1 MEGREGPEKDVP
13 GPVSALRRMRRYRRQ
28 VVLPGF
34 GQRGQEALA
43 GAHVAVIGAGGL
55 GSPALLYLAGAG
67 VGTVSI
73 VDDDVVELSNLHRQV
88 IHSAEEVGELKA
100 GSARRRMEGLNDEV
114 RVLEVRERITTANAA
129 RLLAG
134 ADVVLDGSDNF
145 ATRHAVS
152 AGCAAA
158 GIPHVWGSI
167 LGFEA
172 QLSVFWA
179 GRGPI
184 YEDLYPEPP
193 APGSVPN
200 CAQAGVLG
208 PVVGAVGSAMALEA
222 LKIIAGMGDPL
233 IGRIAFYSALE
244 GTWEYIPLL
253 ADPARPAAVA
263 ARAGRAE
270 EETPAAVAATRR
282 GPGGGSAAGGGPGS
296 GRPAAEARSASPA
309 DDVEGLGEG
318 VLLVDVREREEFSAV
333 HIPGAVNIPL
343 SDLEKG
349 AESSA
354 RRIGALVE
362 EGPEGARVVVCCASG
377 VRSERALQVLREHGL
392 EGLENLPGGVNGWL
406 DRL

>member
-1 MEGREGPEKDVP
+1 MGGAVTGERPAGEVP
-13 GPVSALRRMRRYRRQ
+13 GQGSALRRMRRYRRQ

-67 VGTVSI
+67 VGTISV

-88 IHSAEEVGELKA
+88 IHSAEEVGEPKA
-100 GSARRRMEGLNDEV
+100 LSARRRMEGLNDEV

-179 GRGPI
+179 GRGPN

-222 LKIIAGMGDPL
+222 LKIIAGMGEPL
-233 IGRIAFYSALE
+233 VGRIAFYSALE

-263 ARAGRAE
+263 ARLGA
-270 EETPAAVAATRR
+270 
-282 GPGGGSAAGGGPGS
+282 PGGEEPAGTVTVPGEPAPSAA
-296 GRPAAEARSASPA
+296 PA
-309 DDVEGLGEG
+309 DDAEGLGED

-343 SDLEKG
+343 SDLEKYS
-349 AESSA
+349 EMSTQKIVS
-354 RRIGALVE
+354 LLD
-362 EGPEGARVVVCCASG
+362 EGPGRSRVVVCCASG
-377 VRSERALQVLREHGL
+377 VRSARALEMLRSHGL
-392 EGLENLPGGVNGWL
+392 VALENLPGGVNGWL

>member
-1 MEGREGPEKDVP
+1 MTSEGGSSATDGP
-13 GPVSALRRMRRYRRQ
+13 GAAASLRRMRRYRRQ

-43 GAHVAVIGAGGL
+43 GA
-55 GSPALLYLAGAG
+55 G
-67 VGTVSI
+67 VGTISV

-88 IHSAEEVGELKA
+88 IHSAEEVGEAKA

-129 RLLAG
+129 RLLAD

-152 AGCAAA
+152 AWCAAA

-179 GRGPI
+179 SRGPI

-222 LKIIAGMGDPL
+222 LKVIAGMGEPL

-263 ARAGRAE
+263 ARLGTSAGEDPAGEATASEELATGATSREDPGIGPAAGSGSGSGAVTAE
-270 EETPAAVAATRR
+270 EAP
-282 GPGGGSAAGGGPGS
+282 SAALP
-296 GRPAAEARSASPA
+296 
-309 DDVEGLGEG
+309 DDVEGLGED

-343 SDLEKG
+343 SDLEKYS
-349 AESSA
+349 EMSA
-354 RRIGALVE
+354 QKIGTLLDEGSGRSRI
-362 EGPEGARVVVCCASG
+362 VVCCASG
-377 VRSERALQVLREHGL
+377 VRSARALEVLRNHGL
-392 EGLENLPGGVNGWL
+392 SALENLPGGVNGWL

>member
-1 MEGREGPEKDVP
+1 VTEERECPAGEAPGQGP
-13 GPVSALRRMRRYRRQ
+13 ALRRMRRYRRQ

-67 VGTVSI
+67 VGTISV

-88 IHSAEEVGELKA
+88 IHSAEEVGEPKA
-100 GSARRRMEGLNDEV
+100 LSARRRMEGLNDEV
-114 RVLEVRERITTANAA
+114 RVLEIRERITAANAA

-152 AGCAAA
+152 AGCAAS

-222 LKIIAGMGDPL
+222 LKIIAGMGEPL

-263 ARAGRAE
+263 ARLGAPAGEEPAEGSRAPE
-270 EETPAAVAATRR
+270 EVPAVS
-282 GPGGGSAAGGGPGS
+282 SAA
-296 GRPAAEARSASPA
+296 PA
-309 DDVEGLGEG
+309 DDAGGLGEE

-343 SDLEKG
+343 SDLEKYS
-349 AESSA
+349 EMSA
-354 RRIGALVE
+354 QKIGNLLK
-362 EGPEGARVVVCCASG
+362 EGSERSRVVVCCASG
-377 VRSERALQVLREHGL
+377 MRSERALEVLRSHGL
-392 EGLENLPGGVNGWL
+392 TGLENLAGGVNGWL